1 MTRVVAALLMALTL
15 GLGLAEAQTPTAL
28 QRVRR
33 TGVLRIGIDATYP
46 PFGMAE
52 GGDFSGFDVDI
63 ARAVARE
70 LGVRAELIN
79 ASFDGVFPALQ
90 NGSFDAVVSAV
101 TITEERQKTL
111 LFWILTST
119 PGRASRCGPTA
130 RSPAWTIWPGAR
142 WACRSTPPRSSRW
155 KRGPG

>member
-1 MTRVVAALLMALTL
+1 MRGIRTALLITL
-15 GLGLAEAQTPTAL
+15 ACGFGLGIADAQAPTAL
-28 QRVRR
+28 QRVRQSG
-33 TGVLRIGIDATYP
+33 TLRVGIDATYP

-90 NGSFDAVVSAV
+90 NGTFDAVCDTSA
-101 TITEERQKTL
+101 TL
-111 LFWILTST
+111 AT
-119 PGRASRCGPTA
+119 PWSSISLSDRHIVGTDATCPNSRC
-130 RSPAWTIWPGAR
+130 
-142 WACRSTPPRSSRW
+142 
-155 KRGPG
+155 